1 MGAAIP
7 RAPRERVNAAYQHRS
22 LVLSLAIA
30 SYALVFM
37 TFVVFEVPGLGIAH
51 LFYLPVAALALTG
64 GVKRGILAGAI
75 AVALFTLGVI
85 INPNI
90 SPSELL
96 TLSTPLRFLTY
107 ATMGGLLGWFSA
119 RDRELVERLRLLAER
134 DFLTGLP
141 NTRAFEAAIA
151 RRFEVGMPFALLLGD
166 MDGLKT
172 INVLAGPRG
181 GQRRAAAPRADAREL
196 APSGGRGRPGRRR
209 RVRGPHGFGT
219 DRRGRGARREAR
231 GRDGAPGEPDH
242 VRLGG
247 SIPRTGRTRSRSTGP
262 PTSASTRGSSCAA
275 SGLAAACTPWGPE
288 LH

>member
-1 MGAAIP
+1 M
-7 RAPRERVNAAYQHRS
+7 NAAYQHRS

-75 AVALFTLGVI
+75 AVALFTLGVV

-151 RRFEVGMPFALLLGD
+151 RRFEAGLPFALLLGD

-172 INVLAGPRG
+172 INDSQGHAEGNDALRRLALMLGSSLRPEDEVAVLTVLGRTDEAAALAAKLEGAMARQESRITFGWAVYPADG
-181 GQRRAAAPRADAREL
+181 ENALSLYRAADERLYARKLIRGDRAARTL
-196 APSGGRGRPGRRR
+196 YT
-209 RVRGPHGFGT
+209 V
-219 DRRGRGARREAR
+219 GA
-231 GRDGAPGEPDH
+231 
-242 VRLGG
+242 
-247 SIPRTGRTRSRSTGP
+247 
-262 PTSASTRGSSCAA
+262 
-275 SGLAAACTPWGPE
+275 
-288 LH
+288 